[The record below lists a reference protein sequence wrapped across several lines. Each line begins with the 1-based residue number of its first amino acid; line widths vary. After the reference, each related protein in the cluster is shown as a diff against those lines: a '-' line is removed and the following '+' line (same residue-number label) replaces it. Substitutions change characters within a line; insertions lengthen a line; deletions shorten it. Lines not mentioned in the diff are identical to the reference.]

1 MIRAGRRS
9 ITRCAPAFALALRKR
24 LSRAGADRGMTL
36 LELVMVC
43 AILLILASAAL
54 PLARVTAKRQQEAEL
69 RIDLREMRNSI
80 DRYKDAAD
88 KNLFQVDASTDGYPP
103 DLDTLVQG
111 VDVTVSGAPAGAT
124 SVGNTT
130 AGNTGMTIGSG
141 SSGSGPGQS
150 FTGSP
155 ATGMLPTD
163 TGNGTSN
170 SAPASVTMHV
180 RFLRRIPVDPMTGK
194 AEWGLRSVQDD
205 PDSGAWGGQDVFDV
219 YSLSTGTALDGTKY
233 SDW

>member
-1 MIRAGRRS
+1 MIRAGRSS
-9 ITRCAPAFALALRKR
+9 ITPPYLLARSKR
-24 LSRAGADRGMTL
+24 TSRTERGMTL

-43 AILLILASAAL
+43 AILLILATAAL

-69 RIDLREMRNSI
+69 RVDLREMRNAI
-80 DRYKDAAD
+80 DHYKDAAD
-88 KNLFQVDASTDGYPP
+88 RNLFQVDASTDGYPP

-111 VDVTVSGAPAGAT
+111 VDVTVTGAPAGAT
-124 SVGNTT
+124 PVGNTT
-130 AGNTGMTIGSG
+130 AGNRGVSIGN
-141 SSGSGPGQS
+141 GSGPGQS
-150 FTGSP
+150 FTGAP

-170 SAPASVTMHV
+170 GAPASVTMHV

-205 PDSGAWGGQDVFDV
+205 PDSGAWGGEDVFDV
-219 YSLSTGTALDGTKY
+219 YSLSTGTAIDGTKY